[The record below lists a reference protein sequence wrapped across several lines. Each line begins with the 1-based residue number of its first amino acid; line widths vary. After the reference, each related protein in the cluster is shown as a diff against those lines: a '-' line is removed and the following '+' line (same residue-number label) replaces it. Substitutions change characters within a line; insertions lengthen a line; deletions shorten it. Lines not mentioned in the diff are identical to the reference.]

1 MESHNFFWSTLIV
14 LAVVLVIAFSMHWLD
29 FSSTKNPE
37 TGKVE
42 VALSIDN
49 EKFKSD
55 AVIAKEKVA
64 EKAGELKQA
73 LTPKDKSQVES
84 EDWGG
89 PAQGQDVRLILP
101 PLSYQLVQGTKTEVT
116 VSRVGGDMGVL
127 QIGLRPSEG
136 SNLVA
141 SGGVFKKDETET
153 TFTIEAPHNAHDG
166 TISVFAAGK
175 VQSVT
180 VSVIP

>member
-64 EKAGELKQA
+64 VNALVKAKQELEA
-73 LTPKDKSQVES
+73 LGRDTTAID
-84 EDWGG
+84 D
-89 PAQGQDVRLILP
+89 AM
-101 PLSYQLVQGTKTEVT
+101 
-116 VSRVGGDMGVL
+116 VGLG
-127 QIGLRPSEG
+127 RE
-136 SNLVA
+136 
-141 SGGVFKKDETET
+141 
-153 TFTIEAPHNAHDG
+153 
-166 TISVFAAGK
+166 
-175 VQSVT
+175 
-180 VSVIP
+180 